1 MMAVTVPQNRGPAR
15 LRAGPLLIPTLTF
28 APRRNVFIENLLAMA
43 LLAQEGD
50 STALLRTFM
59 PLVLIMVLGYFLLW
73 APEKRRRNALKQKL
87 DSMKE
92 NDHVITAGGI
102 HGMVTGIRRDQDMV
116 TVRIDDSTGTKIR
129 VGRSTIAQVL
139 SDDEPND
146 ADHKTK
152 T

>member
-1 MMAVTVPQNRGPAR
+1 VFVDK
-15 LRAGPLLIPTLTF
+15 LLTT
-28 APRRNVFIENLLAMA
+28 A
-43 LLAQEGD
+43 LLAQEGG
-50 STALLRTFM
+50 SAPLVKTFL

-73 APEKRRRNALKQKL
+73 VPEKRKRNALKQKL

-102 HGMVTGIRRDQDMV
+102 HGVVTGIRRDQDMV

-129 VGRSTIAQVL
+129 LARSGIAQVL
-139 SDDEPND
+139 SDDD
-146 ADHKTK
+146 ADPKTK

>member
-1 MMAVTVPQNRGPAR
+1 MFV
-15 LRAGPLLIPTLTF
+15 
-28 APRRNVFIENLLAMA
+28 ENLLTMA

-50 STALLRTFM
+50 PAPLVRTFL

-73 APEKRRRNALKQKL
+73 VPEKRRRNALKQKL
-87 DSMKE
+87 DNMKE

-102 HGMVTGIRRDQDMV
+102 HGMVTGIRRDQDTV
-116 TVRIDDSTGTKIR
+116 TVRIDESTGTKIR
-129 VGRSTIAQVL
+129 LGRSAIAQVL
-139 SDDEPND
+139 SDDDSND

>member
-1 MMAVTVPQNRGPAR
+1 V
-15 LRAGPLLIPTLTF
+15 LT
-28 APRRNVFIENLLAMA
+28 ENLLVMA

-50 STALLRTFM
+50 PSALLRTFM

-87 DSMKE
+87 NNMKE
-92 NDHVITAGGI
+92 NDHVITTGGI

-129 VGRSTIAQVL
+129 VGRSAIAQVL
-139 SDDEPND
+139 SDDDPND
-146 ADHKTK
+146 ADQKTK